1 MWVFSLMIRPIGKEL
16 SYRASS
22 AVQLLICN
30 CLLFHLLRW
39 HVDVLDL
46 RRALLIPRANFV
58 DLYWWRFIVILWN
71 KLIIERHVS
80 LWYLLLILHLWRLI
94 EDEVI
99 VDSHRL
105 VVGSVSWIRYAGIAV
120 VVHLAPLP

>member
-1 MWVFSLMIRPIGKEL
+1 MPI
-16 SYRASS
+16 
-22 AVQLLICN
+22 LII
-30 CLLFHLLRW
+30 LFLIWHLLRW
-39 HVDVLDL
+39 HVSVLAL

-105 VVGSVSWIRYAGIAV
+105 VVGNVSWIRYAGIAV